1 MTKANKRLSLSSKRN
16 KARKTREGLASTVT
30 VDDVNVLLK
39 VAELYDTSYDFEAAE
54 WFWGQY
60 KQTTSYGEFRDKY
73 PQGSKGAQLF
83 ERFTSKFELAGV
95 LIEYGFL
102 DDNLYFDRYGDVQAE
117 WEMTRSVIYGIRR
130 EWNYPRF
137 RENFELLAD
146 RGKKW
151 SESHAPKIK
160 EHQL

>member
-60 KQTTSYGEFRDKY
+60 KQTTSYEEFRDKY

-102 DDNLYFDRYGDVQAE
+102 DDNLYFV
-117 WEMTRSVIYGIRR
+117 
-130 EWNYPRF
+130 F
-137 RENFELLAD
+137 
-146 RGKKW
+146 
-151 SESHAPKIK
+151 
-160 EHQL
+160 